1 VFLESIDQF
10 NLIRA
15 RHALLVF
22 QVFSTRANKKWS
34 SPAAVNGR
42 RTDTPERVRPSIHNL
57 TTTRSKTQKI
67 T

>member
-10 NLIRA
+10 NSIRA

-34 SPAAVNGR
+34 SPATVKGR
-42 RTDTPERVRPSIHNL
+42 RTDTPERVRPSL
-57 TTTRSKTQKI
+57 TSPPRDQKRKK
-67 T
+67 